1 MSLIGNEYS
10 SRSVSR
16 PELRLLLRAEGKR
29 SREEKRAVW
38 IGVGGDNEQEV
49 GNSLVVRTG

>member
-38 IGVGGDNEQEV
+38 MWGIMN
-49 GNSLVVRTG
+49 RR